1 MMGAPKWK
9 PEEDEIVRQIHASNM
24 TAKEAVYLLPGRSHF
39 SIMGRFQS
47 LGLPRRGGRG
57 RSHYRWVEEAIVK
70 LLSAGAPLTVLEMAQ
85 ATGASYHRIRIIM
98 YEGRGTK
105 WHIGGYTRVY
115 CRGTQ
120 SPKWIIGPG
129 PDAPKPPALTKAETN
144 RRDRERRRLK
154 NGTMNPFLTAAGFV
168 EPKETGIGRVYAQDM
183 TIHLHDEMEA
193 A

>member
-24 TAKEAVYLLPGRSHF
+24 TAKEAVHLLPGRSHF

-120 SPKWIIGPG
+120 SPRWVLGPG
-129 PDAPKPPALTKAETN
+129 ENAPEPVALSKAETN
-144 RRDRERRRLK
+144 RRDRERRKLK
-154 NGTMNPFLTAAGFV
+154 SGNVNPFLTALGV
-168 EPKETGIGRVYAQDM
+168 IQPKIVQTGRVFR
-183 TIHLHDEMEA
+183 HDEMEEA